1 MEKLNKLLESKQFTN
16 DAIGVIFFDLIL
28 CMVLVSLISWFY
40 KKFSQTLGGKTHIG
54 SILPLIGLTVFLVI
68 TVVKSSLALSLGLV
82 GALSIVRFRTPIKE
96 PEELGYLF
104 LTIAAG
110 LGLGANQ
117 TISTVSAV
125 IGILIII
132 SLFKIS
138 SLSNIG
144 SDKEKNIFLNLE
156 YDTKSKKQKDMLIK
170 DVNEIIRKN
179 SIESDLRRLDIKGS
193 SVDLAFLVSLE
204 NINSLQ
210 VIIKNLEKNYPNIT
224 INYIDQKQLP
234 SI

>member
-117 TISTVSAV
+117 TIPTTTSV
-125 IGILIII
+125 IGILILV
-132 SLFKIS
+132 SFFKFKTFK
-138 SLSNIG
+138 NTN
-144 SDKEKNIFLNLE
+144 KEKNIFINLN
-156 YDTKSKKQKDMLIK
+156 YTTKSKKQKDDILENIS
-170 DVNEIIRKN
+170 NIINSN
-179 SIESDLRRLDIKGS
+179 SIESDLRRLDVQGS
-193 SVDLAFLVSLE
+193 AIDLAFLTSLE

-210 VIIKNLEKNYPNIT
+210 SIIKKLEKNYPGIT
-224 INYIDQKQLP
+224 ISYIDQKQIP